1 MKVHLVDGTF
11 ELFRAHFGAPSATS
25 PDGQEVGATRG
36 LMRSLAAL
44 VGEAGTTHIAV
55 AFDHVVESFRNELF
69 DGYKTGEGMEPE
81 LLAQFPLAER
91 ATRAMGLVTWP
102 MVEFE
107 ADDALATAAARYAED
122 ARVEQLRICS
132 PDKDLCQCVR
142 GEHVVC
148 VDRMRRRVFDQ
159 AGVVQRLGVQPESVP
174 DYLALVGDTADG
186 IPGVARWGAKSTAS
200 VLKHYP
206 HLDQI
211 PDNAL
216 DWSVT
221 VRGAKTLA
229 KNLRDAREDALL
241 YRRLASLRL
250 DVGIEESLDDLRW
263 RGPNPELDSFCAEL
277 GDARFANRLRS
288 LF

>member
-1 MKVHLVDGTF
+1 
-11 ELFRAHFGAPSATS
+11 
-25 PDGQEVGATRG
+25 
-36 LMRSLAAL
+36 MRSLAAL
-44 VGEAGTTHIAV
+44 VGEAGTTHVAV
-55 AFDHVVESFRNELF
+55 AFDHVVESFRNQLF

-107 ADDALATAAARYAED
+107 ADDALATGAARYAED
-122 ARVEQLRICS
+122 TRVEQVRICS

-142 GEHVVC
+142 GERVVC
-148 VDRMRRRVFDQ
+148 VDRMRRRVFDE
-159 AGVVQRLGVQPESVP
+159 AGVLERLGVRPESVP

-206 HLDQI
+206 HLDQV
-211 PDNAL
+211 PGNAL

-221 VRGAKTLA
+221 VRGAKNLA
-229 KNLRDAREDALL
+229 KNLREAREDALL
-241 YRRLASLRL
+241 YRRLATLRL
-250 DVGIEESLDDLRW
+250 DVDLAESLDDLRW
-263 RGPNPELDSFCAEL
+263 RGPNPELDDFCAEL